1 MKFKNKKVA
10 KKLYN
15 ILGWG
20 LASLIM
26 YLLGIDPDGYLGPAF
41 FGIIVGMITL
51 HVIEKLVEY

>member
-10 KKLYN
+10 KKLYT

-26 YLLGIDPDGYLGPAF
+26 YLLGIDLDGYLGPAF

-51 HVIEKLVEY
+51 HVVEKLVEY